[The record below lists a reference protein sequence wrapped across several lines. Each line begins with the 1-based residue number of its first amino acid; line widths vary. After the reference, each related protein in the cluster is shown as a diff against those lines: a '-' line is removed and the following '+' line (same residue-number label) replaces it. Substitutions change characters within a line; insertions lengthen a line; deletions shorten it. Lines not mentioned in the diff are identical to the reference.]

1 MTTTQYTPS
10 TKAELF
16 FTSKSFDPLGEAWEH
31 QSLTD
36 EFDPDEITR
45 IISVE
50 PTGTRR
56 KRDYPPNGLA
66 HTVWCCAVKREYAA
80 SVSDVLRE
88 LIERFKSKTAAIIE
102 AESRLKLRASFVVT
116 IHAAEGD
123 LPEISIPG
131 DIIGFMSKIGAEL
144 DFDIYCYEQETE

>member
-1 MTTTQYTPS
+1 MNTTQYTPS

-16 FTSKSFDPLGEAWEH
+16 FTSKSFDHLSEARDN
-31 QSLTD
+31 QPLTD
-36 EFDPDEITR
+36 EFDPDEVTR
-45 IISVE
+45 IIAVE
-50 PTGTRR
+50 PTETRR
-56 KRDYPPNGLA
+56 KCDYPLNGLA

-80 SVSDVLRE
+80 SVSDVLRA
-88 LIERFKSKTAAIIE
+88 LIERFESKIAAIIE
-102 AESRLKLRASFVVT
+102 AESRLELSTSFVVT
-116 IHAAEGD
+116 IHAAEGE